1 MIRDVS
7 VRAVLVLAAVA
18 GILPAQEPA
27 KKIDLKVLYTGAPDS
42 RRTKEF
48 TEFLGKTFT
57 QVGTVEL
64 TALDAKAAAP
74 FDVVIVDSPS
84 PFRPDV
90 VETPAEG
97 SNYTG
102 PKVEIAKAP
111 DLTTDF
117 TKPTILMGSAGGAVL
132 GKLKIKLQWL

>member
-1 MIRDVS
+1 MKHRFG
-7 VRAVLVLAAVA
+7 VLVAAMLAATGIAQDPA
-18 GILPAQEPA
+18 G
-27 KKIDLKVLYTGAPDS
+27 KIDLKVLYTGAPES

-84 PFRPDV
+84 PYGA
-90 VETPAEG
+90 PAEADG
-97 SNYTG
+97 QRFKM
-102 PKVEIAKAP
+102 PKAP
-111 DLTTDF
+111 ELTTDF
-117 TKPTILMGSAGGAVL
+117 TKPVILMGAAGGVVL
-132 GKLKIKLQWL
+132 NQLRIKLNWL